1 MLAAVDL
8 GGTSFRCAL
17 ADGDGTFVAEASEPT
32 RSHEGP
38 EAVLGRIAEC
48 IASLSERSG
57 ERPAAIGM
65 GIPGLVDRERG
76 IARFLPNFPT
86 RWRGVPVGEILGRLT
101 GAEIRILN
109 DVRMATLGELVFGL
123 GRSARTM
130 AFYALGTGVGG
141 GIAIEGKLLLGP
153 LGAAGEIGH
162 HTIVPDG
169 PVCGCGNRG
178 CLETFAS
185 GPAIAAEGIRLLLS
199 GLAPRLHEATG
210 GDAARVSPKVMAD
223 AARAGDEAVASAIAR
238 VGTLLGIGIANVVT
252 TIHPDL
258 VVIGGGVAELGDL
271 ILEPARAEV
280 ATRVGMLPP
289 ETVRIEKSLLGERC
303 GLAGGVALAGGK
315 L

>member
-17 ADGDGTFVAEASEPT
+17 ADGDGTFVEEASEPT

-223 AARAGDEAVASAIAR
+223 AARAGDEAVASAIER

-280 ATRVGMLPP
+280 AARVGMLPP

>member
-17 ADGDGTFVAEASEPT
+17 AEQDGSFLGEASEPT

-38 EAVLGRIAEC
+38 EAVLARIAEC
-48 IASLSERSG
+48 IAGLVTRAG
-57 ERPAAIGM
+57 ESPSAIGV

-86 RWRGVPVGEILGRLT
+86 RWRGVPVAEILGRLT
-101 GAEIRILN
+101 GAEVRILN

-123 GRSARTM
+123 GRTARTM

-141 GIAIEGKLLLGP
+141 GIVIEGKLLLGP

-169 PVCGCGNRG
+169 PLCGCGNRG

-185 GPAIAAEGIRLLLS
+185 GPAITAEGVRLLLG
-199 GLAPRLHEATG
+199 GLAARLHEATG
-210 GDAARVSPKVMAD
+210 GDAGRVSPRVMAD
-223 AARAGDEAVASAIAR
+223 AARAGDEAVASALAR
-238 VGTLLGIGIANVVT
+238 VGSLLGIGIANVVT

-271 ILEPARAEV
+271 LLEPARAEV
-280 ATRVGMLPP
+280 SARVGMLPP